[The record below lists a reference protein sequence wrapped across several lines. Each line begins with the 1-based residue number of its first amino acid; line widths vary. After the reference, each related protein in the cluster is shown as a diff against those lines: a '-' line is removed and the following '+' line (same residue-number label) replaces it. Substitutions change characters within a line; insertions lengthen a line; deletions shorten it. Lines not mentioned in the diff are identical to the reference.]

1 MREKALP
8 PFAVPD
14 HEDQSAANDAGPIEV
29 ADPEARE
36 SPGPVCAD
44 DPAGRRGGAGEV
56 GEEGQADVIL
66 PSRHALKTVSANR
79 IFSGAV
85 ATLKDRT
92 IQEISSSVGTI
103 SRDAWVAASFFGQSN
118 RGPRGKTAVNQF
130 GLRPGKPQHQLVTP
144 LFRYVHSSHLS
155 LFSRSAMYL
164 GRPSLDFSGSLGDHG
179 KDRDGIDCPVR
190 PRSQPVPVL
199 KEEAAHPKTFA
210 ELLFAATDEKK
221 AGKELQAGRSSR
233 ACRGSFSGRAKYGM
247 QAFSFREFL
256 LMRERALPPFAVPVT
271 RINPLPTTQARLKRM
286 ATKPVKAPDPFA
298 PTIQPVAEVV
308 PVKLVKKVGPV

>member
-1 MREKALP
+1 
-8 PFAVPD
+8 
-14 HEDQSAANDAGPIEV
+14 
-29 ADPEARE
+29 
-36 SPGPVCAD
+36 
-44 DPAGRRGGAGEV
+44 
-56 GEEGQADVIL
+56 
-66 PSRHALKTVSANR
+66 
-79 IFSGAV
+79 
-85 ATLKDRT
+85 
-92 IQEISSSVGTI
+92 
-103 SRDAWVAASFFGQSN
+103 
-118 RGPRGKTAVNQF
+118 
-130 GLRPGKPQHQLVTP
+130 
-144 LFRYVHSSHLS
+144 
-155 LFSRSAMYL
+155 MYL

-179 KDRDGIDCPVR
+179 KDGIDCPLR

-256 LMRERALPPFAVPVT
+256 LMRERALPPFAVPVP

-298 PTIQPVAEVV
+298 ATIQPVAEVV
-308 PVKLVKKVGPV
+308 PVKLVKKVGPVQVGSVNRSKQRTNYCSPSARGGNRCQNSSRSHQCTFLKAGSSAGMVCCLPRRVRTASVLSG